1 MKLAGTEDESLFSD
15 RLMMSKFRF
24 ICELDNLKSVFRRT
38 LLLDGSRA
46 ENDAEHSWEMAAMAL
61 VLHEY
66 AEPGTDLL
74 KVLKMLLM
82 HDLVEIDAGDTFVY
96 DAAAAGDQADRELI
110 AANRIFGLLEEP
122 ERSEF
127 HALWREFEDRITP
140 EARFARALDRLQPLL
155 HNYYTKGKAWQ
166 ENRITAAQVRRVT
179 SVIREGSREL
189 GALSERMIQAAI
201 AKVFLKSDE

>member
-1 MKLAGTEDESLFSD
+1 MKLAGTEDESLFSV

-24 ICELDNLKSVFRRT
+24 ICELDKLKSVFRRT

-61 VLHEY
+61 VLREY

-82 HDLVEIDAGDTFVY
+82 HDLIEIDAGDTFVY
-96 DAAAAGDQADRELI
+96 DAAAAGVQADRELI

-155 HNYYTKGKAWQ
+155 HNYYTEGKVWQ

-201 AKVFLKSDE
+201 AKGFLKSDE

>member
-24 ICELDNLKSVFRRT
+24 ICELDKLKSVFRRT

>member
-1 MKLAGTEDESLFSD
+1 MMPAYTGDESLFSD

-24 ICELDNLKSVFRRT
+24 IRELDKLKSVFRRT

-66 AEPGTDLL
+66 AESGTDLL

-82 HDLVEIDAGDTFVY
+82 HDLIEIDAGDTFVY
-96 DAAAAGDQADRELI
+96 DAAAAGDQADRESI
-110 AANRIFGLLEEP
+110 AANRLFGLLEEP
-122 ERSEF
+122 EKSEF
-127 HALWREFEDRITP
+127 HALWREFEDRTTP

-155 HNYYTKGKAWQ
+155 HNYYTKGRVWQ
-166 ENRITAAQVRRVT
+166 ENRITAVQVRRVT
-179 SVIREGSREL
+179 SVIEEGSREL
-189 GALSERMIQAAI
+189 GALSERIVQAAI
-201 AKVFLKSDE
+201 AKGFLNSGE

>member
-1 MKLAGTEDESLFSD
+1 
-15 RLMMSKFRF
+15 MMSKFQF
-24 ICELDNLKSVFRRT
+24 IRELDKLKSVFRRT

-61 VLHEY
+61 VLREY

-82 HDLVEIDAGDTFVY
+82 HDLIEIDAGDTFVY
-96 DAAAAGDQADRELI
+96 DAAGVRDQADRESV

-122 ERSEF
+122 EKSEF
-127 HALWREFEDRITP
+127 HALWREFEDRMTP

-179 SVIREGSREL
+179 SVIEEGSREL
-189 GALSERMIQAAI
+189 GALSERIIQAAI
-201 AKVFLKSDE
+201 AQGFLQSDATLLSNPDSTQGTKG